1 MVNYLVESVVTAM
14 ATESYNPWLTMSLRN
29 YEEPPPQYRK
39 QLNVTNDVSDIL
51 GAKPVSKS
59 ALFLNVSVDYPN

>member
-1 MVNYLVESVVTAM
+1 M
-14 ATESYNPWLTMSLRN
+14 ADDSYDPWQTMSLRN
-29 YEEPPPQYRK
+29 YEEKPPEYRK

-59 ALFLNVSVDYPN
+59 ASF